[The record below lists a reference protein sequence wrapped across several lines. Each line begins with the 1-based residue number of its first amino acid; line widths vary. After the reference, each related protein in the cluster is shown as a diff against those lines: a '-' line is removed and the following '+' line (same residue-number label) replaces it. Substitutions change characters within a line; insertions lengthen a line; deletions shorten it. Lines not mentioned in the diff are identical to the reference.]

1 MSISEK
7 IKAINNKIEQNKVQY
22 NLDWQIAKFSALSSG
37 NVSKYEYLFRKH
49 SERELLEKAAKMK
62 RFEYSPLDKIV
73 EKQTVI
79 QKQIEVINK
88 KEDKSPETIIGTD
101 EKYLDKVANALLYFP
116 REQVEQYVEIDN
128 KMKPEDLVYG
138 KHKFNRYGMIIFFVT
153 NLKTEVT
160 NIDEMYK
167 MLNEF
172 NNEINELKSYY
183 LARQDEEIDDV
194 IENDS
199 LVYNNQ

>member
-1 MSISEK
+1 
-7 IKAINNKIEQNKVQY
+7 
-22 NLDWQIAKFSALSSG
+22 
-37 NVSKYEYLFRKH
+37 
-49 SERELLEKAAKMK
+49 MK
-62 RFEYSPLDKIV
+62 RFEYSPLDKVV

-153 NLKTEVT
+153 NFSTEVT